1 MLLSLF
7 TLREMNLELLMG
19 RGAASPHLK
28 PNSGLANLFACVS
41 PRALPPQR
49 HDPVDKMANIYGGR
63 IRGVLPYG
71 PASVLQ
77 AVVSSYLVL
86 TQHLLLCYPNC
97 VMSNNSFHSPSSIG
111 DPERLIGCP
120 EGGRLVMF
128 ELILF
133 TCRNKR

>member
-120 EGGRLVMF
+120 EGGRLVMP
-128 ELILF
+128 EPNVHS
-133 TCRNKR
+133 CRHKR